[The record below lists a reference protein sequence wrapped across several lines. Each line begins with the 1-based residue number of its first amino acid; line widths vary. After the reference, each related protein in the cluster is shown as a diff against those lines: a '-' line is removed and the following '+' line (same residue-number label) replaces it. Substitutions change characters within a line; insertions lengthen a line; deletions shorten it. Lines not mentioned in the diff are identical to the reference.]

1 MDDDDGIGTGAEIG
15 SEEEKLEVGED
26 IWPLGVEEWVASV
39 LFTVDSSRVPVLALG
54 RCLSAWG

>member
-26 IWPLGVEEWVASV
+26 IWPLAVEE
-39 LFTVDSSRVPVLALG
+39 
-54 RCLSAWG
+54 